1 MKSPSVLF
9 VPNVPQ
15 QMALK
20 YEEPRPCRSGF
31 RMIFWLLDGRRLFVS
46 VELAKTIQQMGIRA
60 GEPFSICKHWNGLHG
75 RGSKTT
81 WDVWLTPQAEK
92 ARAEEEAQ
100 VNAGVTLA
108 SKEDLTPLLEQSVRE
123 MKSGILRMPVL
134 GVSSP
139 VAGTGTNGA
148 AAQPRTAPKRS
159 SGERIPF
166 DVAFREA
173 VGIVKQGLEEN
184 GEQWSDAARQ
194 DMVSTFLIALSNM
207 GLLCLW
213 ERP

>member
-1 MKSPSVLF
+1 MKTSVLF

-15 QMALK
+15 QMQLK

-31 RMIFWLLDGRRLFVS
+31 RMVFWLMDGRRLFTS

-60 GEPFSICKHWNGLHG
+60 GEPFSICKHWNGQQG

-81 WDVWLTPQAEK
+81 WDVWLAPEAEK
-92 ARAEEEAQ
+92 QRAAEESQ
-100 VNAGVTLA
+100 VNSG
-108 SKEDLTPLLEQSVRE
+108 EQSVRE
-123 MKSGILRMPVL
+123 YKTGVLKMPVPD
-134 GVSSP
+134 VSSP
-139 VAGTGTNGA
+139 LAATGTGGA
-148 AAQPRTAPKRS
+148 VPQPRKAL
-159 SGERIPF
+159 ERHTQTRLPF

-173 VGIVKQGLEEN
+173 VGIVKRGLEVN

-213 ERP
+213 ER